1 MSGGSTDPQWGFVS
15 SRVIGAPPR
24 WGREAG
30 ASERSDW
37 WVAPAAPAGLARAA
51 VGRRGQGGVAPGRG
65 AGAGSGR
72 AGEGLKAREIAGR
85 RLRALG
91 DVVLLSRHWESVSHR
106 TGRVG
111 RDRGDIGSELSAQ
124 AGSS

>member
-1 MSGGSTDPQWGFVS
+1 M
-15 SRVIGAPPR
+15 
-24 WGREAG
+24 
-30 ASERSDW
+30 
-37 WVAPAAPAGLARAA
+37 APAAPAGLARAA

-72 AGEGLKAREIAGR
+72 AGEGRAEEGLKAREIAGR

-111 RDRGDIGSELSAQ
+111 RDRGEIGSELSAQ
-124 AGSS
+124 VGSS